1 MIEILRPVRVHVHHR
16 ITACV
21 PLRRLGWIDHGL
33 GTTIEQWV
41 YFEPLPDGGTR
52 VRTRAEFTG
61 MARVIAG
68 RPLRQILLDFT
79 AGWYERYREDCDR
92 VAEEPK
98 PR

>member
-1 MIEILRPVRVHVHHR
+1 
-16 ITACV
+16 
-21 PLRRLGWIDHGL
+21 
-33 GTTIEQWV
+33 
-41 YFEPLPDGGTR
+41 
-52 VRTRAEFTG
+52 